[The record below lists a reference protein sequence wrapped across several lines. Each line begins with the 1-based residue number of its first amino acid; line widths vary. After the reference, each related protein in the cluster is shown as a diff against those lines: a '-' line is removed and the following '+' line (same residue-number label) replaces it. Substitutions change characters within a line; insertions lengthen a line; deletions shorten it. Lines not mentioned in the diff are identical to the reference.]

1 MRRRVNTLWVA
12 RNLKYHG
19 LIQAFSRTN
28 RILNS
33 VKTFGNIVAFRNLA
47 KATDDAISLFGD
59 ENAESVVLLR
69 GFRDYYDGYDDEK
82 GQHHKGYAELIRELR
97 AKFAVGE
104 QVLGETAQKDFVR
117 IFGSILRLRNILTAF
132 DDFAEDDPLLPPRD
146 LQDYQSSYLDIHHI
160 LTGAGECGEG
170 EHQRRCRV
178 RAGADSAGRY

>member
-1 MRRRVNTLWVA
+1 MHACRRCLPSRITDATTLNTLWVDK
-12 RNLKYHG
+12 NLKYHG

-82 GQHHKGYAELIRELR
+82 GQHHKGYAELIEMVETRR
-97 AKFAVGE
+97 VE
-104 QVLGETAQKDFVR
+104 QG
-117 IFGSILRLRNILTAF
+117 
-132 DDFAEDDPLLPPRD
+132 PRK
-146 LQDYQSSYLDIHHI
+146 
-160 LTGAGECGEG
+160 A
-170 EHQRRCRV
+170 
-178 RAGADSAGRY
+178 